1 MSTHTTFLRIVA
13 LFTVALIG
21 AFTVSAQSIT
31 TFQGIRFER
40 SAAPGSFITLLPPAS
55 NINPYSL
62 ILPPDKPADGD
73 VLIVSGAGPYQLGW
87 ETGTLAVVEVLLAN
101 GGGLRRIAANTEFN
115 IAGDVGDWANDF
127 QGSRDDPSQSASGE
141 YSLIGGG
148 QNNTASGDWSSVIGG
163 YENTASGQ
171 YATVGGGTSNVATG
185 TGSAIVGGKNNINAG
200 TYAIIGGGSDNTITV
215 GGTYAFIGA
224 GDLNT
229 VSSFG
234 GTIGGGESN
243 NVSGVYGTIGGGD
256 DNIASDTGAFVGGGQ
271 GNTASGNRSV
281 VLAGTSNIASGSRS
295 MVGAGTS
302 NTASGL
308 SSVVGAGANN
318 VASGQYAAI
327 IGGQSNTASGNHSFI
342 GGGQSNTV
350 STATHSGIGGGQSNV
365 VTGGWSFIGGGT
377 TNAVNADY
385 SVIPGGR
392 NMTLAAG
399 ATGSFGFNSGATAM
413 SVSAP
418 NAFVLGNADL
428 WIANND
434 NTPRELRFYEAHMGS
449 GAFPIGNTDY
459 VAFKAPVSTNSNRT
473 NTYTLPDRVGL
484 AGQTL
489 RLATGVTTTTGTMEW
504 AETMTATVGTVTVT
518 ADGQAITA
526 AQTDRVTFLRLDGND
541 VPANRTVTL
550 PNGVIDGMRLVV
562 RCIAG
567 VVGNGVQLADAGNL
581 VLNGDANLQDSDTLV
596 LMWDN
601 TSTVWVEVM
610 RSDN

>member
-1 MSTHTTFLRIVA
+1 MLTQKTFLRIVA
-13 LFTVALIG
+13 LFTVAIVCAL
-21 AFTVSAQSIT
+21 TVSAQSIT

-40 SAAPGSFITLLPPAS
+40 SAAPGTFITLLPPS
-55 NINPYSL
+55 TSITPYSL
-62 ILPPDKPADGD
+62 ILPPGKPTDGD
-73 VLIVSGAGPYQLGW
+73 VLIVRGTGPYQLGW
-87 ETGTLAVVEVLLAN
+87 ETGTLAVVEVLLSN
-101 GGGLRRIAANTEFN
+101 GGGLRRIAANTQGG

-127 QGSRDDPSQSASGE
+127 QGSRDNPSQSASGD

-148 QNNTASGDWSSVIGG
+148 QNNTASGNWSSVIGG
-163 YENTASGQ
+163 YGNTASGQ

-185 TGSAIVGGKNNINAG
+185 TGSAIVGGANNTNAG
-200 TYAIIGGGSDNTITV
+200 TFAIIGGGQYNTITV
-215 GGTYAFIGA
+215 GGTNAFIGA
-224 GDLNT
+224 GDQNT
-229 VSSFG
+229 VSSLG
-234 GTIGGGESN
+234 GAIGGGKLN
-243 NVSGVYGTIGGGD
+243 KVSGAYGTIGGGD
-256 DNIASDTGAFVGGGQ
+256 NNIASDTGAFVGGGQ
-271 GNTASGNRSV
+271 SNTASGNRSV

-295 MVGAGTS
+295 FVGAGTS
-302 NTASGL
+302 NTASGI
-308 SSVVGAGANN
+308 SSVVGAGASN

-392 NMTLAAG
+392 NMTLASG
-399 ATGSFGFNSGATAM
+399 ATGSFGFNSGTAAM
-413 SVSAP
+413 SVSSP
-418 NAFVLGNADL
+418 NTFVLGNTDL
-428 WIANND
+428 WLANND
-434 NTPRELRFYEAHMGS
+434 NVPRELRFYEAHIGA

-459 VAFKAPVSTNSNRT
+459 VAFKAPISTNSNRS
-473 NTYTLPDRVGL
+473 NTYTLPDRIGL
-484 AGQTL
+484 AGQAL
-489 RLATGVTTTTGTMEW
+489 RLATGVTTTTGTFEW
-504 AETMTATVGTVTVT
+504 AETMTATVGTVNVT

-541 VPANRTVTL
+541 VPANRTITL
-550 PNGVIDGMRLVV
+550 PNGIIDGIRLVV

-567 VVGNGVQLADAGNL
+567 VAGNGVQLADAGNL
-581 VLNGDANLQDSDTLV
+581 VLNGDANLLDSDTIT